1 MSDKINKINLK
12 QKYLVENLTI
22 NECAIFFHKS
32 KRTII
37 RNLNKFDLKKIPE
50 GGMYHELRDKKWLK
64 QKYIIEKK
72 SSIKIAEILGCS
84 YSTVLTWLRKHQL
97 PLRKTGEL
105 KKGVPMSEE
114 QKNKLSNS
122 KKGKY
127 TGENNP
133 NWKGGQISDYQRAR
147 NSRVSRIWSK
157 KVRERDNFKCQFPNC
172 IETKNLHA
180 HHIKSYLEYPELRY
194 ELNNGI
200 TLCSKHH
207 EELHSFEFPYWIK
220 KKQKKYPSL
229 IIKVGPN
236 NRLKKFKPP
245 IKQIKRLYTN
255 DALSTH
261 KIGLFYGVA
270 PETVRKK
277 LIELGIKRRKSGG
290 KKKFIFNKKELFK
303 LYQSMPMSKIALKL
317 GCGETL
323 IHKHIHAFKIPII
336 NKQRR

>member
-1 MSDKINKINLK
+1 
-12 QKYLVENLTI
+12 
-22 NECAIFFHKS
+22 
-32 KRTII
+32 
-37 RNLNKFDLKKIPE
+37 
-50 GGMYHELRDKKWLK
+50 
-64 QKYIIEKK
+64 
-72 SSIKIAEILGCS
+72 
-84 YSTVLTWLRKHQL
+84 
-97 PLRKTGEL
+97 
-105 KKGVPMSEE
+105 
-114 QKNKLSNS
+114 
-122 KKGKY
+122 
-127 TGENNP
+127 
-133 NWKGGQISDYQRAR
+133 
-147 NSRVSRIWSK
+147 
-157 KVRERDNFKCQFPNC
+157 
-172 IETKNLHA
+172 
-180 HHIKSYLEYPELRY
+180 SYLEYPELRY